1 MLRLSDAGSGYRESV
16 TVRDAHPAAPAG
28 DEAARDA
35 AIGEIDWAVPAEGST
50 ASVFDAPSGP
60 LAVVSLGD
68 PAHPRVVMVPG
79 ATGSKE
85 DFVLML
91 PLLAEA
97 GFFVQ
102 SYDLAGNYESAE
114 AGPPE
119 GGVYDY
125 PLFIDDLVAFL
136 EAGEPAHL
144 LGYSFAGIVAQVV
157 VARRPE
163 LVRSLTLLTTPPDPG
178 NSYRHVKRIGWLS
191 TYLTPRQ
198 GAALMIWGIVTNKN
212 RVGPSRLAFV
222 RSRFDLTRRSSVDD
236 IVRLMKDAPDAAAE
250 VRATG
255 VPSLVATSTHDL
267 WPVERYA
274 LLAERLGARLA
285 VYDTGHS
292 PCETTPHQLVRD
304 MLALYRSAEE
314 S

>member
-1 MLRLSDAGSGYRESV
+1 M
-16 TVRDAHPAAPAG
+16 RDAQPAAPA
-28 DEAARDA
+28 DDAAARDA
-35 AIGEIDWAVPAEGST
+35 NIGEIDWSVPAPGSV
-50 ASVFDAPSGP
+50 ASIFPAPSGP

-68 PAHPRVVMVPG
+68 PAHPRVVLVPG

-91 PLLAEA
+91 PLIAEA
-97 GFFVQ
+97 GYFVQ

-114 AGPPE
+114 AGPAE

-125 PLFIDDLVAFL
+125 PLFIDDMVAFL
-136 EAGEPAHL
+136 ESGAPAHL
-144 LGYSFAGIVAQVV
+144 LGYSFAGILAQIV
-157 VARRPE
+157 VADRPE

-178 NSYRHVKRIGWLS
+178 NSYRHVKRIGWMS
-191 TYLTPRQ
+191 TFLTPRQ
-198 GAALMIWGIVTNKN
+198 GAGLMVWGIVTNKN

-222 RSRFDLTRRSSVDD
+222 RERFDLTRRSSVDD
-236 IVRLMKDAPDAAAE
+236 IVRLMKNAPDAAAA
-250 VRATG
+250 VRASG

-267 WPVERYA
+267 WPVGRYA
-274 LLAERLGARLA
+274 LLAQRLGARLA

-304 MLALYRSAEE
+304 MLALFGTAEGR
-314 S
+314 

>member
-1 MLRLSDAGSGYRESV
+1 M
-16 TVRDAHPAAPAG
+16 PA
-28 DEAARDA
+28 DEATARDA
-35 AIGEIDWAVPAEGST
+35 AIGEIDWAMPAAGSV
-50 ASVFDAPSGP
+50 ASEFDAPSGP

-68 PAHPRVVMVPG
+68 PTHPRVVLVPG

-91 PLLAEA
+91 PLLADA
-97 GFFVQ
+97 GFYAQ
-102 SYDLAGNYESAE
+102 SYDLAGNYGSAQ
-114 AGPPE
+114 AGPVA
-119 GGVYDY
+119 GNRYDY
-125 PLFIDDLVAFL
+125 PLFVDDLVAFL

-144 LGYSFAGIVAQVV
+144 LGYSFAGIVAQLV
-157 VARRPE
+157 VAARPE

-191 TYLTPRQ
+191 TFLTPRQ
-198 GAALMIWGIVTNKN
+198 GAGLMIWGIVTNKN

-222 RSRFDLTRRSSVDD
+222 RSRFDLTRRDSVDD
-236 IVRLMKDAPDAAAE
+236 IVRLMKKAPDAAAA
-250 VRATG
+250 VRASG

-274 LLAERLGARLA
+274 LLSERLGARLA

-304 MLALYRSAEE
+304 MLDLFGSAAAR
-314 S
+314 